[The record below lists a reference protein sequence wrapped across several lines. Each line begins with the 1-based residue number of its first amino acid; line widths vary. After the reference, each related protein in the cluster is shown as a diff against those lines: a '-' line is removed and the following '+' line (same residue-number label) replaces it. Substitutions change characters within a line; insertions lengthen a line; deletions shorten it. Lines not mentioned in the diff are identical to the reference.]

1 MEISMGSA
9 DRSEDILKPMLS
21 LSSPCH
27 LEQVRVYTL
36 NIPLKNQ
43 NILYKQ
49 QNNSVGV
56 STSYIPGQKL
66 TLSMKPP
73 CHGQKGSLFAWL
85 TVSIWK

>member
-9 DRSEDILKPMLS
+9 DRSEDILKAMLS

-27 LEQVRVYTL
+27 LEQVCVHCIPL

-73 CHGQKGSLFAWL
+73 CHGQKGSLFA
-85 TVSIWK
+85 